1 MSATTDAR
9 LIDPVAAERKAVLL
23 RLLARAEATRLGIG
37 PGDAEVKA
45 MARWWRQRYEL
56 RTLERFAAWLQCA
69 GMDLECF
76 MAMMRD
82 FAALCN
88 VQEYY
93 ADAIDG
99 AMANHRAIHTVHEF
113 ILRKDER

>member
-1 MSATTDAR
+1 
-9 LIDPVAAERKAVLL
+9 
-23 RLLARAEATRLGIG
+23 
-37 PGDAEVKA
+37 
-45 MARWWRQRYEL
+45 
-56 RTLERFAAWLQCA
+56 
-69 GMDLECF
+69 MDLERF

-88 VQEYY
+88 VQDYY

-99 AMANHRAIHTVHEF
+99 AMANHRAIHTVHGF